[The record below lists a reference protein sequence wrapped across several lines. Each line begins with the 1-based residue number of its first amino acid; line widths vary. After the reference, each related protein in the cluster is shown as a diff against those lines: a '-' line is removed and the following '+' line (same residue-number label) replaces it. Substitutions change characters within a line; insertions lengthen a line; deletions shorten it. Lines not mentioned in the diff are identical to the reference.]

1 MSLSFLPSYL
11 QNWIDA
17 ECNSPE
23 KDDLFDFQETTEEK
37 GDWVVINYGK
47 TTNEEN
53 KNELDDLI
61 SQYVIVK
68 NHIPENETENKNKI
82 SKTDDSAE
90 KPRKYSDDMKNVT
103 NGARKKAKRRIYEPN
118 KLRSTEVLRAAR
130 RYSPMIGGMP
140 QHFPKIALE
149 RIEEDVRTA
158 KGMLL
163 SSRTNC
169 QCPIKSE
176 GCLVEN
182 RIVPYYGNKQQAIS
196 SSEILE
202 VFHQLAKIT
211 CTTAIHCDSSQL
223 NRFPV
228 VQEFS
233 LKCTSPATPIY
244 QGVNAYNLDNL
255 FTTTKPMKHLQL
267 MSPVQLYGGNNS
279 TMMSTNVPCN
289 YGSFLK
295 NVCDDIILQDY
306 RESPSKMFSINP
318 FESLHARL
326 FSTKTKFE
334 NLLRSIMVL
343 HFILNKKLESWK
355 SFSSGM
361 FRNFSFANQTSMFR
375 STVASTIV
383 PQFDIKPASFVTTSE
398 KSRCSANSLNLTTK
412 QLRRQNRRGNRSCA
426 TTSNRQRG
434 MKHGR
439 FQNNVGRRE
448 SWRC

>member
-1 MSLSFLPSYL
+1 MSSLSFLPSYL
-11 QNWIDA
+11 RNWIDA

-37 GDWVVINYGK
+37 DDWVVINYRK

-53 KNELDDLI
+53 KNELNDLL

-68 NHIPENETENKNKI
+68 NHAQENETENNNKI
-82 SKTDDSAE
+82 SKKDDSTE
-90 KPRKYSDDMKNVT
+90 KPSKYSDDME
-103 NGARKKAKRRIYEPN
+103 NGKRAKRWIYEQN
-118 KLRSTEVLRAAR
+118 KLRSMEVLRATR
-130 RYSPMIGGMP
+130 RYSPILGVMP

-149 RIEEDVRTA
+149 RIEEDFRTA
-158 KGMLL
+158 DRLLL
-163 SSRTNC
+163 SNQTNC

-176 GCLVEN
+176 ECVVEN
-182 RIVPYYGNKQQAIS
+182 RIVPYYGNKQHAIS
-196 SSEILE
+196 SSEILELE

-211 CTTAIHCDSSQL
+211 CTTVIHCDSSQS
-223 NRFPV
+223 NPFPV

-233 LKCTSPATPIY
+233 LERTFPTTPTY
-244 QGVNAYNLDNL
+244 QVVNACNLDSL
-255 FTTTKPMKHLQL
+255 FTTTKPTKHLQL
-267 MSPVQLYGGNNS
+267 MSPVQLYGVNNS
-279 TMMSTNVPCN
+279 TTMMSTKDPCN
-289 YGSFLK
+289 YSSFLK
-295 NVCDDIILQDY
+295 NVCDDVILQDY

-318 FESLHARL
+318 FESALHARL
-326 FSTKTKFE
+326 FSTKAKFE

-361 FRNFSFANQTSMFR
+361 FRNFPFANQTSKFR
-375 STVASTIV
+375 STAASTVV
-383 PQFDIKPASFVTTSE
+383 PQYDNKPSFATTPE
-398 KSRCSANSLNLTTK
+398 TYFPAKSFNLTTK
-412 QLRRQNRRGNRSCA
+412 QLRRQNRRANRSCA

>member
-11 QNWIDA
+11 RNWIDA

-23 KDDLFDFQETTEEK
+23 KDDLFDFQATEEK
-37 GDWVVINYGK
+37 DDWVVINYRK

-53 KNELDDLI
+53 KNELDDLL

-68 NHIPENETENKNKI
+68 NRTQENETENNNKI
-82 SKTDDSAE
+82 SKKDDSTG
-90 KPRKYSDDMKNVT
+90 KR
-103 NGARKKAKRRIYEPN
+103 AKRRIYEQN
-118 KLRSTEVLRAAR
+118 KLRSMEVLRATR
-130 RYSPMIGGMP
+130 RYSPIIGGMP

-149 RIEEDVRTA
+149 RIEEDFRTA
-158 KGMLL
+158 DGMLL
-163 SSRTNC
+163 SNQTNC

-176 GCLVEN
+176 ECCVVEN
-182 RIVPYYGNKQQAIS
+182 RIVPYYGNKQHAIL

-202 VFHQLAKIT
+202 VFQQLAKIT
-211 CTTAIHCDSSQL
+211 CTTVIHCDNSQS
-223 NRFPV
+223 NPFPV

-233 LKCTSPATPIY
+233 LKRTFPTTPTY
-244 QGVNAYNLDNL
+244 QVVNACNLDSL
-255 FTTTKPMKHLQL
+255 FSTTKPTKHLQL
-267 MSPVQLYGGNNS
+267 MSPVQLYGVNIS
-279 TMMSTNVPCN
+279 TTTMMSTKDPCN
-289 YGSFLK
+289 YSSFLK
-295 NVCDDIILQDY
+295 NVCDDVILQDY
-306 RESPSKMFSINP
+306 RESPSKFFSINP
-318 FESLHARL
+318 FESALHARL
-326 FSTKTKFE
+326 FSTKAKFE

-361 FRNFSFANQTSMFR
+361 FRNFPFANQTSMFTSTAA
-375 STVASTIV
+375 STVVQQYDNKPSFAAT
-383 PQFDIKPASFVTTSE
+383 PETQFPAKSF
-398 KSRCSANSLNLTTK
+398 NLTTK
-412 QLRRQNRRGNRSCA
+412 QLRRQNRCANRSCA